1 MPSHYNPDELSKLHK
16 TLSKSFGLQRKTLRR
31 VLGLEGRVSRLEGEE
46 ESVANGVKS
55 KTRRISADKLFPN
68 KKKKESVDEREFL
81 QWHKDSHQIK
91 TGAGVIEA
99 GAGEV
104 DESRG
109 VDGTAGVDGAAGV
122 DGDVGASGTAGVDGR
137 YRLVG
142 KKIRAKDLGYRSRV
156 EGKDSSG
163 EYQTPR
169 ERKLSFRRSKI
180 KAEQFKKGSS
190 VEGAEK
196 VSADARGESGTSVDK
211 SQNPPLDFD
220 SPAEATP
227 TTESQSPVV
236 SDALKKSVNAI
247 AGSVDGIKQILL
259 EGQKEDK
266 EAAADAR
273 RSAEE
278 SEQKKREKGLESKAF
293 DGLKKVGEKILQP
306 VKSLWDRI
314 LNFITT
320 VFLGRVM
327 VKLIEWLGNP
337 ANMEK
342 LSNFFR
348 FLIDWW
354 PVIVAGLLA
363 FASPLLGP
371 MGVIAGITALV
382 IWGVSKIWGVVDFIK
397 NLPGKIWNFLTG
409 GPKEDDDP
417 LKGQGPLGGMPD
429 LKGETDDQGKP
440 STDVGDE
447 TPAELAGGEEQQ
459 QQLGAI
465 QEPGS
470 DMEFN
475 KGGPVPGSGNK
486 DTVPAMLT
494 PGEFVMT
501 QEAVEKYGTNT
512 LEGMNAA
519 AASSGS
525 SIPQVDPQSVR
536 FNAKNGKDGESGG
549 IQYKN
554 VGGMVNR
561 TRYYSSFN
569 PSVSRVQHF
578 NKGGVVQY
586 FNKGGK
592 VKDVD
597 PKTGEKKRGGL
608 IGKLVETVRNMME
621 AGPEGGAKSG
631 FMKGGPIGA
640 LIGGGLGVVGEA
652 IGVGGGG
659 GGAQID
665 ISANGKGVPDIQPPD
680 TEADVELATEKAA
693 AQAQKAQSSP
703 PTGNTIPTFSAET
716 MVSSAKIRTL
726 GITV

>member
-1 MPSHYNPDELSKLHK
+1 M
-16 TLSKSFGLQRKTLRR
+16 
-31 VLGLEGRVSRLEGEE
+31 
-46 ESVANGVKS
+46 
-55 KTRRISADKLFPN
+55 
-68 KKKKESVDEREFL
+68 
-81 QWHKDSHQIK
+81 
-91 TGAGVIEA
+91 
-99 GAGEV
+99 
-104 DESRG
+104 
-109 VDGTAGVDGAAGV
+109 
-122 DGDVGASGTAGVDGR
+122 
-137 YRLVG
+137 
-142 KKIRAKDLGYRSRV
+142 
-156 EGKDSSG
+156 
-163 EYQTPR
+163 
-169 ERKLSFRRSKI
+169 
-180 KAEQFKKGSS
+180 
-190 VEGAEK
+190 
-196 VSADARGESGTSVDK
+196 
-211 SQNPPLDFD
+211 
-220 SPAEATP
+220 
-227 TTESQSPVV
+227 
-236 SDALKKSVNAI
+236 
-247 AGSVDGIKQILL
+247 L
-259 EGQKEDK
+259 EGQQEDK
-266 EAAADAR
+266 DAAEDAR
-273 RSAEE
+273 RAQEE
-278 SEQKKREKGLESKAF
+278 ADQKKREKGLESKAF
-293 DGLKKVGEKILQP
+293 DGLKKVGDKILKP

-314 LNFITT
+314 LQFITT

-342 LSNFFR
+342 LGNFFR
-348 FLIDWW
+348 FLKDWW
-354 PVIVAGLLA
+354 PVIVAGLIA

-371 MGVIAGITALV
+371 VGVIAGITALV
-382 IWGVSKIWGVVDFIK
+382 IWGVSKIWGVIDFIK

-440 STDVGDE
+440 STEVGDE

-459 QQLGAI
+459 QELGALK
-465 QEPGS
+465 EPGS
-470 DMEFN
+470 EMEFN
-475 KGGPVPGSGNK
+475 KGGSVPGAGNK

-501 QEAVEKYGTNT
+501 QEAVEKYGTTT

-536 FNAKNGKDGESGG
+536 VNATNGKDGESGG
-549 IQYKN
+549 IQYRN

-569 PSVSRVQHF
+569 PTVSRVQYL
-578 NKGGVVQY
+578 N
-586 FNKGGK
+586 NGGK
-592 VKDVD
+592 VMNLPGLGGGGGGTNALTEQAKTKTVGTWIGDGIQALFGIT
-597 PKTGEKKRGGL
+597 PKRMRDTNTG
-608 IGKLVETVRNMME
+608 ME
-621 AGPEGGAKSG
+621 AGPEGG
-631 FMKGGPIGA
+631 
-640 LIGGGLGVVGEA
+640 A

-665 ISANGKGVPDIQPPD
+665 ISANGKGVADIQPPD